1 MQSRESVKTIGPNG
15 QISLG
20 KKFAGRPVIV
30 EQREPGV
37 WLVRTATIVPDN
49 EKWIH
54 EPKAAADLV
63 AALNWSTANP
73 AADGDTDA
81 CLVRLDEQA

>member
-1 MQSRESVKTIGPNG
+1 
-15 QISLG
+15 
-20 KKFAGRPVIV
+20 VIV

-54 EPKAAADLV
+54 KPKAAADLV

-73 AADGDTDA
+73 TADGHTDA